1 MKLKLIWFFS
11 ALGLSTLLTGCDTL
25 SDATDRVREKFAA
38 REQPKTHTYAADPR
52 ASYDAVKVAAAQMGY
67 RFLRG
72 GPAQGEFDAISGLA
86 TDDAMR
92 STRQISMKVRLHATL
107 DGGTEVTVTLDEI
120 IEADSRDHAGQG
132 TSTPLRD
139 TPQYDAFF
147 RHVQQALDAAKAPPR
162 G

>member
-1 MKLKLIWFFS
+1 MKR
-11 ALGLSTLLTGCDTL
+11 ALLFSTLAAATLLAGCDTL
-25 SDATDRVREKFAA
+25 SDASDRVREKLAA
-38 REQPKTHTYAADPR
+38 RERPR
-52 ASYDAVKVAAAQMGY
+52 AHIYTSDSRATYEAVRVTADQMGY

-72 GPAQGEFDAISGLA
+72 GPAQGELDAISGLA

-107 DGGTEVTVTLDEI
+107 DGGTEVSVVLDEI

-147 RHVQQALDAAKAPPR
+147 RHVQQALDAAKAPPT